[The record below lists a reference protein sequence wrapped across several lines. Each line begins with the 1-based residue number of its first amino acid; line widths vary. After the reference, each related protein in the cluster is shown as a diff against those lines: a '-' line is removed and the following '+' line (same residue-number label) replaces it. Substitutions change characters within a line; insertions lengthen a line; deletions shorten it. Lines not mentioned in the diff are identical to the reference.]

1 MDSTSSAQVVDLN
14 LGYRVVDG
22 YVEPNSLESLPLF
35 HGLTPSELKLVAK
48 RFERVSFDASH
59 VVFGQGDRAEKLYV
73 VISGRVAIRFK
84 PDDGEVINVTEVES
98 NGVFGWS
105 AVLGRSSY
113 TSSAI
118 CLEDCEAISVRGDV
132 LRKLCKTHAKTGVI
146 ILERL
151 AEVIAER
158 LRSTHHKVV
167 ELLHESIHPSS
178 ET

>member
-1 MDSTSSAQVVDLN
+1 LD
-14 LGYRVVDG
+14 YRAEAGLV
-22 YVEPNSLESLPLF
+22 YAHRLESLPLF
-35 HGLTPSELKLVAK
+35 HGLTPSELKLVIS
-48 RFERVSFDASH
+48 RFEDTSFPADH
-59 VVFGQGDRAEKLYV
+59 IVFNQGDPADKLYV

-84 PDDGEVINVTEVES
+84 PDDGDVLNVAEVEH

-105 AVLGRSSY
+105 AVLGRQSY

-118 CLEDCEAISVRGDV
+118 CLEDCEAVYVRGDV
-132 LRKLCKTHAKTGVI
+132 LRKLCETHAETGVI

-158 LRSTHHKVV
+158 LRSTHAHVV
-167 ELLHESIHPSS
+167 DLLRQGIHPRS